1 MKFTTTET
9 PSGLIVK
16 VENDSDQIIENIAS
30 VIDYKV
36 TQKTIEEIRNLLV
49 TSCRFNEQPDI
60 VTAKWFVENLLSEKE
75 IRQRI
80 VTGKQIGRAHV

>member
-30 VIDYKV
+30 PIDGFIKK
-36 TQKTIEEIRNLLV
+36 QTIEEIRNLLV
-49 TSCRFNEQPDI
+49 SSCRFNEQSDQQ
-60 VTAKWFVENLLSEKE
+60 TAKWFVENLLTDKE
-75 IRQRI
+75 IRDLI
-80 VTGKQIGRAHV
+80 KELE

>member
-30 VIDYKV
+30 PIDGFIKK
-36 TQKTIEEIRNLLV
+36 QTIEEIRNLLV
-49 TSCRFNEQPDI
+49 SSCRFNEQPDI
-60 VTAKWFVENLLSEKE
+60 VTAKYFVESLLTDKE
-75 IRQRI
+75 IRELI
-80 VTGKQIGRAHV
+80 KELE